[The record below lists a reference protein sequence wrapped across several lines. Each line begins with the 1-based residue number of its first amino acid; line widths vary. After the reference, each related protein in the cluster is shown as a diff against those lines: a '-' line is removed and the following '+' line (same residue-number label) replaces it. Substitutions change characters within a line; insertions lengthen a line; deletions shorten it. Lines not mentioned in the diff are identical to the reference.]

1 MISVKEL
8 KHAIEVECECGK
20 TFEIPKI
27 VLDDIIK
34 DNEAL

>member
-1 MISVKEL
+1 MISVKDYDD
-8 KHAIEVECECGK
+8 AIEVECECGK

-34 DNEAL
+34 DYEAL